1 MNHDELANSQ
11 EPQCGADGTVAGRV
25 SHVLLQH
32 VRQIAEE
39 CDTAAIFVYVDA
51 LHGEV
56 LPLEEQFPQR
66 VFYVT
71 KTEAENREQREHGR
85 QFIHVPD
92 VKLTRMAQVKVAV
105 FLALAKGLIQ
115 PDDVVACLTGI
126 PESGTLDSLIILEVG
141 REFETYVQGERWFP
155 PDVLPEVVDRVVDIA
170 SQLGSEGREGKPV
183 GAIFVVGDLEQV
195 RPLSRQLILNPF
207 QGYPPN
213 ERNILDPRVT
223 ETVKEFSTIDG
234 AFLLRGDG
242 MIESCGTL
250 LRIAE
255 QPEYELPRGLGSRH
269 HAAAAITAV
278 TDTLAVTVSESTGTV
293 TIFRGGRILTEL
305 ERSRSLNLLN
315 RMLKHDQAD

>member
-1 MNHDELANSQ
+1 MDNDDPANSQ
-11 EPQCGADGTVAGRV
+11 ESPGNPDGTVAGRV
-25 SHVLLQH
+25 SHVLLRH

-39 CDTAAIFVYVDA
+39 CNTSSIFVYVDA

-56 LPLEEQFPQR
+56 LPLEEQVQQR
-66 VFYVT
+66 IFYVT
-71 KTEAENREQREHGR
+71 KTEAENRQQREHGR
-85 QFIHVPD
+85 HYIHVPD

-115 PDDVVACLTGI
+115 PDDVVACLSGI
-126 PESGTLDSLIILEVG
+126 PESGTLDSLIVLEVA
-141 REFETYVQGERWFP
+141 REFETYLQGGLWFP
-155 PDVLPEVVDRVVDIA
+155 DDVLPEVIDRVIDIA

-183 GAIFVVGDLEQV
+183 GAIFVIGDLQNV
-195 RPLSRQLILNPF
+195 QPLSRQLILNPF

-213 ERNILDPRVT
+213 ERNILDPHVT

-250 LRIAE
+250 LKIAE
-255 QPEYELPRGLGSRH
+255 QPDYELPRGLGARH

-278 TDTLAVTVSESTGTV
+278 TDSLAVTVSESTGTV

-305 ERSRSLNLLN
+305 ERSRTLNLLN
-315 RMLKHDQAD
+315 RMLKPGQQA